1 MLFLEE
7 KASESIFKI
16 AEIVNLG
23 MDDYISNQKD
33 LILMFR
39 QLPVEQY
46 TAIIDKLAQN
56 VHTRKVKS
64 ALMAKT
70 GNKSTLD
77 TFIQTSQVIS
87 EFTPHLRI

>member
-46 TAIIDKLAQN
+46 TAIIDKLA
-56 VHTRKVKS
+56 
-64 ALMAKT
+64 
-70 GNKSTLD
+70 
-77 TFIQTSQVIS
+77 
-87 EFTPHLRI
+87 